1 MDDYKYVVGPQ
12 VVYLTRLMELIFLF
26 FYLFDREG
34 RVRCLDRG
42 RLVSFGA

>member
-12 VVYLTRLMELIFLF
+12 VVYLTKLMELIFF
-26 FYLFDREG
+26 LFDREG